1 MFEKAA
7 RDTIG
12 RKDLY
17 SELDMLGDA
26 DFGVNISRGFELVI
40 ARLSAVDSPSI
51 AKVLSIAGDTF
62 TMEVGSTIG
71 GLFGQA
77 LSAASKSIEGREEL
91 DAGGLSLILG
101 NMLSTISAVGGA
113 KLGDKTLTDALEPAA
128 RSAED
133 SASNDRTFSEAL
145 ADAALAAAAGSK
157 RTAQMVAK
165 KGRSSYLGE
174 RSKGREDPGAAFI
187 AQFLTSMSQ
196 AERNPN

>member
-40 ARLSAVDSPSI
+40 ARLAAEDSPSI
-51 AKVLSIAGDTF
+51 AKVLSMAGDAF

-77 LSAASKSIEGREEL
+77 LSEASKKIEGREEL
-91 DAGGLSLILG
+91 DAEGLSVMLG
-101 NMLSTISAVGGA
+101 TMLSTISAVGGA
-113 KLGDKTLTDALEPAA
+113 KVGEKTMIDALEPAA
-128 RSAED
+128 RAAEASAR
-133 SASNDRTFSEAL
+133 SDRTFSQALDEA
-145 ADAALAAAAGSK
+145 AVAATGGS
-157 RTAQMVAK
+157 RGTAQMVAK

-174 RSKGREDPGAAFI
+174 RSRGREDPGAAFI